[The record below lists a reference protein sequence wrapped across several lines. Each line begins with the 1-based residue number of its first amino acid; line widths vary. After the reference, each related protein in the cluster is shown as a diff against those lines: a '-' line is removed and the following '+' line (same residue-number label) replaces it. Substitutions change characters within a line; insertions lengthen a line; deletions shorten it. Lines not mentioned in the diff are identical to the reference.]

1 MILKWLFNHF
11 WLKIA
16 AFAMGLV
23 VWFHV
28 ATEKTYNYELNLPV
42 TEITLKDNLT
52 LSQKP
57 PESLL
62 VTVSATGKQLLRR
75 KWRSEGLRINA
86 AQYRAGRYTM
96 TLSPVNTSLI
106 HQTSN
111 VMLGDVISPSSIQLE
126 IDQETSA
133 DIPVVADLELSAA
146 EGFAI
151 SRDMEINP
159 AEIKLI
165 GPRSLLGRVNTIF
178 TEYKNLGGLRN
189 EVVINLALIAP
200 EGYGFSMAPDSV
212 AVTVPVVPVKT
223 RVYEALPV
231 VVFNAPAET
240 GATTRPGAIRAE
252 ITGPP
257 ADIDLLNRNAITVSV
272 DYRERNE
279 AGWARVKIDCPT
291 GFEVRRMSAD
301 TVLIVEGARAGSGN

>member
-1 MILKWLFNHF
+1 MKWLFDHF

-16 AFAMGLV
+16 AFVLALV
-23 VWFHV
+23 VWIHV

-42 TEITLKDNLT
+42 TEITLKDNLA

-75 KWRSEGLRINA
+75 RWRNQGLRINA
-86 AQYRAGRYTM
+86 VQYQAGRYTLP
-96 TLSPVNTSLI
+96 LSSSNTSLAN
-106 HQTSN
+106 QVSD
-111 VMLGDVISPSSIQLE
+111 VALEDVIFPPTVHLE
-126 IDQETSA
+126 IDLESA
-133 DIPVVADLELSAA
+133 AEIPVVADLELSAA

-151 SRDMEINP
+151 GQDMEVIP
-159 AEIKLI
+159 PVTELI
-165 GPRSLLGRVNTIF
+165 GPRSLLGRVNTVF

-200 EGYGFSMAPDSV
+200 EGYGFTMQPESV
-212 AVTVPVVPVKT
+212 TVTVPVVPVKT

-231 VVFNAPAET
+231 VVFNAPAEA
-240 GATTRPGAIRAE
+240 GAVTRPGTIRVE

-272 DYRERNE
+272 DYRERSQ
-279 AGWARVKIDCPT
+279 AGWATVNIDCPT
-291 GFEVRRMSAD
+291 GFEVKRKAAD
-301 TVLIVEGARAGSGN
+301 SVLIQEGARAGSGN

>member
-1 MILKWLFNHF
+1 MMKWLFDHF

-16 AFAMGLV
+16 AFVFGLV
-23 VWFHV
+23 VWIHV
-28 ATEKTYNYELNLPV
+28 ATEKTYNYELNLPIS
-42 TEITLKDNLT
+42 EITLKDNLA

-57 PESLL
+57 PDSLL
-62 VTVSATGKQLLRR
+62 VSVSATGKQLLRR
-75 KWRSEGLRINA
+75 KWRQAGLRITA
-86 AQYRAGRYTM
+86 AQYQAGRYTLA
-96 TLSPVNTSLI
+96 LSSSNTSLA
-106 HQTSN
+106 HQTSDIT
-111 VMLGDVISPSSIQLE
+111 LDDVIFPSSVQLE
-126 IDQETSA
+126 IDLESSA

-151 SRDMEINP
+151 SQDMEVRP
-159 AEIKLI
+159 AEVELI

-200 EGYGFSMAPDSV
+200 EGYGFRMEPESV
-212 AVTVPVVPVKT
+212 TVTVPVVPVKT
-223 RVYEALPV
+223 RVYEALPI

-240 GATTRPGAIRAE
+240 GATTRPGTTRAE

-272 DYRERNE
+272 DYRSKNVT
-279 AGWARVKIDCPT
+279 GWAKVKVDCPT
-291 GFEVRRMSAD
+291 GFEVRRISAD
-301 TVLIVEGARAGSGN
+301 SVQILEGSRAGSGN